1 MVPLLVPL
9 FVSAFRRAG
18 DLAMAMEARCYRGGE
33 GRTRLRVLQ
42 IHQERPVRLLAS
54 WRRLWAL
61 IVLEGPA
68 WYRGASLCTVEYDG
82 TDYAGWQRQVNG
94 LAVQQVLEEA
104 LARATRRA
112 GRASPAPAARTR
124 AFTPCGQAFHFDTD
138 SSIPPEKYPFVL
150 NTMLPR
156 DIRVH
161 TGQEVPAEFHARFM
175 TAGKRYTYRICNSRH
190 GTALG
195 RNLSAHVPLPLE
207 ESLMQSA
214 AQTLLDTHDFA
225 AFQASGG
232 TAKTTVR
239 TMRMAEVTRQ
249 GDDLTL
255 VVEGDAFLYNMVRII
270 AGTLIEIGL
279 RRRGTDAFLR
289 AFDTMDRLAL
299 GVTAPA
305 CGLELTKVY
314 YPEAALRTPEIVRWH
329 ED

>member
-1 MVPLLVPL
+1 M
-9 FVSAFRRAG
+9 RR
-18 DLAMAMEARCYRGGE
+18 
-33 GRTRLRVLQ
+33 
-42 IHQERPVRLLAS
+42 I
-54 WRRLWAL
+54 
-61 IVLEGPA
+61 
-68 WYRGASLCTVEYDG
+68 LCTVEYDG
-82 TDYAGWQRQVNG
+82 TDYAGWQRQLNG

-104 LARATRRA
+104 LARATGKPVAITGASRTDA
-112 GRASPAPAARTR
+112 GVHAR
-124 AFTPCGQAFHFDTD
+124 GQAFHFDTE

-214 AQTLLDTHDFA
+214 AQTLLGTHDFA

-249 GDDLTL
+249 EDDLTL

-314 YPEAALRTPEIVRWH
+314 YPEAALRTPEAVRWH